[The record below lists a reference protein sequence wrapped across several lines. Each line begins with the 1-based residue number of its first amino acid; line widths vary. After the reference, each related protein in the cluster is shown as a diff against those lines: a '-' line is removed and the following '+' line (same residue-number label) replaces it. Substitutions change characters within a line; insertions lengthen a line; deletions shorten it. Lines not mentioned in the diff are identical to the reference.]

1 MVYKQA
7 GWGEKT
13 QTTTFII
20 MPDLLN
26 IISTSDKRKKILLL
40 LRDGPKTLGDFRR
53 TLSFTST
60 GMLPQIRILEERNLV
75 KQEGKQYALTEIG
88 QVVAGHLESLVK
100 TVEAVEKHEEFW
112 REHDVGDIP
121 SHLLM
126 RINELYDTRI
136 IESSTEELFEPSKE
150 SLENIINSKK
160 IMGISP
166 IVHPV
171 YPEFYLQ
178 LLERE
183 TEVSLILTRKAFD
196 KLEKEYN
203 DKLARGLSFKNGSL
217 YISEKDINIV
227 CIATD
232 VFFSISLFF
241 KNGVFDSR
249 QDLISFNKS
258 AILWGEELFN
268 YYKERSVKIESL

>member
-1 MVYKQA
+1 
-7 GWGEKT
+7 
-13 QTTTFII
+13 

-26 IISTSDKRKKILLL
+26 IISSSDKRKKILLL
-40 LRDGPKTLGDFRR
+40 LQHGPKTLGDFRH
-53 TLSFTST
+53 TLNFTST

-75 KQEGKQYALTEIG
+75 KREGRKYALTEIG
-88 QVVAGHLESLVK
+88 QVVAKHLESLVK

-112 REHDVGDIP
+112 REHDAGDIP

-136 IESSTEELFEPSKE
+136 IESGTEELFEPNKE
-150 SLENIINSKK
+150 SLENILNSKK
-160 IMGISP
+160 IMGVSP

-178 LLERE
+178 LLERG
-183 TEVSLILTRKAFD
+183 TEVSLILTRKVFD

-203 DKLARGLSFKNGSL
+203 DMLSRGLSFKNGNL
-217 YISEKDINIV
+217 YISDEDIKLV
-227 CIATD
+227 CVATD

-241 KNGVFDSR
+241 KNGVFDSK